1 MVRKTGPALVFP
13 HFTVLKASAGSGK
26 TFALSKRF
34 AGFLLS
40 DEVPRNRPANLL
52 AITFSNNAAAEMKE
66 RVLDRLKRICLGNEE
81 FIRELTKDFSEF
93 EGISSS
99 EIRTKAGSTIDAILA
114 LYSDFQVKTIDSFMS
129 AVFKASAVDFGYSPD
144 FEIVMSD
151 KSLMKYAFD
160 LFLRRVR
167 EGTKESAFMRSIIDT
182 MLADR
187 GGDTPYPWEPAGEIL
202 DKIEG
207 IYGKLA
213 AYKEPVDV
221 ADYTHA
227 MERARGR
234 IKEAME
240 ELEALIAGSG
250 FAIRETSSYG
260 TLKNLV
266 GSGRFPDLIGKGM
279 KMAPVAKPDRH
290 GNLEAYQEVLE
301 RWRDLAGLIADYT
314 NLYACAYYTPY
325 VRTYREFS
333 SILENVKRREGKV
346 FIEDINKELAAYLSG
361 ERVPDVY
368 LRLGEVIYHYFIDE
382 FQDTSPIQWDN
393 LRPLLD
399 NSLSQGGSLFIVG
412 DTKQAIY
419 GFRHAD
425 YKIMKGVVETKNDF
439 PSAAP
444 MVEDPLRM
452 NYRSDEH
459 IVTFTERV
467 FHGLEGEEYRDAAC
481 QTGLLN
487 YCQDVKDERAG
498 RGYVSTCLLERN
510 DAEPPERER
519 LYEMLGDLRARGYRY
534 SDITILTQKNSDVV
548 KITTWLNEKKMPC
561 LSYSSL
567 DIRKRRITGEIVAL
581 LNFLDSPLDDLAF
594 ATFILGDIFGAVL
607 RDEGRSKEGALLHD
621 LCFRHRRHDGAPL
634 YKAFQAE
641 MGDLWER
648 YFERLFRSSG
658 YLPLYDLVAEAYA
671 VFDVFRLFGEEEAV
685 LAKIL
690 EVVKD
695 LETEG
700 GSSLRGFLRFVST
713 SENDDGSWDVDV
725 PHGID
730 AVKVMTIHKSKG
742 LGFPVVILLLYG
754 EKSRGYPF
762 VVRPD
767 EGSVSLLR
775 VTKEIAASHE
785 ELGALYREEQLKE
798 RVNRLNSLYVAFTR
812 AGSELYVVG
821 VKREREKKG
830 FPFSIIFPNNMA
842 LCQGQAAKVPVRS
855 GEAGAPRGSFHLSK
869 PMDLGSGGDEAIR
882 FEEKK
887 RGELVHEI
895 LSLIEYLDEGT
906 EERLAEAA
914 KRIAFKAGVELEAV
928 GDLAA
933 MAIAFLRGPLTSEYY
948 ERKAGRKVLTEQEM
962 VAPDGR
968 LFRVDRIIMDP
979 DRITIV
985 EYKTGGD
992 RESEGQHLAQ
1002 MRNYL
1007 RIAGDLYPGRQT
1019 EGIIGYVDLKK
1030 TRLVSGQG

>member
-40 DEVPRNRPANLL
+40 DQVPRNRPANLL

-81 FIRELTKDFSEF
+81 FIHELAKDFSEF

-99 EIRTKAGSTIDAILA
+99 EIRTKAGSTIDAILD
-114 LYSDFQVKTIDSFMS
+114 LYSDFQVKTIDSFMT
-129 AVFKASAVDFGYSPD
+129 AVFKASAMDFGYSPD

-151 KSLMKYAFD
+151 KSLMKYSFD

-167 EGTKESAFMRSIIDT
+167 EGTRESAFMKSIIDT

-187 GGDTPYPWEPAGEIL
+187 GGDAPYPWEPAGEIL
-202 DKIEG
+202 SKIEG

-213 AYKEPVDV
+213 AYKEPVDIS
-221 ADYTHA
+221 DYGPD
-227 MERARGR
+227 MEGAKRR
-234 IKEAME
+234 IEEAVE
-240 ELEALIAGSG
+240 ELEVLVSESG
-250 FAIRETSSYG
+250 LARRASSYE
-260 TLKNLV
+260 TLKSQV
-266 GSGRFPDLIGKGM
+266 RSGRFPDLIGKGM
-279 KMAPVAKPDRH
+279 KLPPVCKPDRH
-290 GNLEAYQEVLE
+290 GNREAYEEVLE
-301 RWRDLAGLIADYT
+301 KWRHLAGLIAEYT
-314 NLYACAYYTPY
+314 SLYASAFYTPY
-325 VRTYREFS
+325 LRTYKEFS
-333 SILENVKRREGKV
+333 GVLENAKRREGKI
-346 FIEDINKELAAYLSG
+346 FIEDINKELAEYLSD

-382 FQDTSPIQWDN
+382 FQDTSPIQWEN

-419 GFRHAD
+419 GFRDAD
-425 YKIMKGVVETKNDF
+425 YRIMKRVESENDF
-439 PSAAP
+439 PSAIHS
-444 MVEDPLRM
+444 VEELTT

-459 IVTFTERV
+459 IVTFTEEV
-467 FHGLEGEEYRDAAC
+467 FQQMVSGWEEYREAAC
-481 QTGLLN
+481 QTGLLD
-487 YCQDVKDERAG
+487 YCQDVLGERAG
-498 RGYVSTCLLERN
+498 KGYVSTCVLERN
-510 DAEPPERER
+510 DADPPERAK
-519 LYEMLGDLRARGYRY
+519 LYEVLEGLLGRGYRY
-534 SDITILTQKNSDVV
+534 SDITVLTQKNSDVV
-548 KITTWLNEKKMPC
+548 KITTWLNEKKIPC

-594 ATFILGDIFGAVL
+594 ATFILGDIFHAALKG
-607 RDEGRSKEGALLHD
+607 EGRSAERARLRD
-621 LCFRHRRHDGAPL
+621 LCFAHRKHEAAPL

-641 MGDLWER
+641 MGDLWSI
-648 YFERLFRSSG
+648 FLDRLFRSSG
-658 YLPLYDLVAEAYA
+658 YLPLYDLIAQAYA

>member
-13 HFTVLKASAGSGK
+13 LFTVLKASAGSGK

-81 FIRELTKDFSEF
+81 FIRELTKEFSEF
-93 EGISSS
+93 EGISSC

-129 AVFKASAVDFGYSPD
+129 AVFKASAMDFGYSPD

-167 EGTKESAFMRSIIDT
+167 EGTRESAFMKSIIDT
-182 MLADR
+182 MLGDR
-187 GGDTPYPWEPAGEIL
+187 GGDAPYPWEPAGEIL
-202 DKIEG
+202 NKIEG
-207 IYGKLA
+207 IYGKVA

-221 ADYTHA
+221 TDYSPN
-227 MERARGR
+227 MERAKRR
-234 IKEAME
+234 IEEAVE
-240 ELEALIAGSG
+240 ELEVLVSDSGLVKREAGSY
-250 FAIRETSSYG
+250 ETIKSQV
-260 TLKNLV
+260 KN
-266 GSGRFPDLIGKGM
+266 GRFPDLIGKGM
-279 KMAPVAKPDRH
+279 KLPPVCKPERH
-290 GNLEAYQEVLE
+290 GNQEAYEAVLE
-301 RWRDLAGLIADYT
+301 KWRHLAGLIAEYA
-314 NLYACAYYTPY
+314 NVYACAFYTPY
-325 VRTYREFS
+325 LRTYQEFS
-333 SILENVKRREGKV
+333 GVLENAKRREGKI
-346 FIEDINKELAAYLSG
+346 FIEDINKKLAEYLSD

-382 FQDTSPIQWDN
+382 FQDTSPIQWEN

-419 GFRHAD
+419 GFRNAD
-425 YKIMKGVVETKNDF
+425 YRIMKRVESHNDF
-439 PSAAP
+439 PSAVHS
-444 MVEDPLRM
+444 VEELTK

-459 IVTFTERV
+459 IVTFTEEV
-467 FHGLEGEEYRDAAC
+467 FQRMVKGWEEYREAAC
-481 QTGLLN
+481 QTGLLD
-487 YCQDVKDERAG
+487 YCQDVKEERTG
-498 RGYVSTCLLERN
+498 KGYVSTCVLERN
-510 DAEPPERER
+510 DAEPPERAR
-519 LYEMLGDLRARGYRY
+519 LYEVLEGLLGRGYQY
-534 SDITILTQKNSDVV
+534 SDITILTSKNSDVV
-548 KITTWLNEKKMPC
+548 RITTWLNEAKIPC

-594 ATFILGDIFGAVL
+594 ATFILGDIFHAALKG
-607 RDEGRSKEGALLHD
+607 EGRSKERARLLD
-621 LCFRHRRHDGAPL
+621 LCFTHRKHAAPL

-641 MGDLWER
+641 MGDLWSV
-648 YFERLFRSSG
+648 YFDRLFRSSG
-658 YLPLYDLVAEAYA
+658 YLPLYDLIAEAYA
-671 VFDVFRLFGEEEAV
+671 VFDVFRLFKEEEAV

-700 GSSLRGFLRFVST
+700 GSSLRGFLRFVSA
-713 SENDDGSWDVDV
+713 SENDDGSWDVSV

-754 EKSRGYPF
+754 ERSKGYPF
-762 VVRPD
+762 VVRQD
-767 EGSVSLLR
+767 GGAVSLLR
-775 VTKEIAASHE
+775 LTKEIAASHE
-785 ELGALYREEQLKE
+785 ELGNRYREEQMKE

-812 AGSELYVVG
+812 AGSELYVIG
-821 VKREREKKG
+821 VKRERET
-830 FPFSIIFPNNMA
+830 FPFSIFPDNMA
-842 LCQGQAAKVPVRS
+842 CCRGK
-855 GEAGAPRGSFHLSK
+855 AGAVQAKADEPAASKGAFHLSM
-869 PMDLGSGGDEAIR
+869 PIELGSGTDDAIR

-887 RGELVHEI
+887 RGEMVHKIFSLV
-895 LSLIEYLDEGT
+895 EYLDEAT
-906 EERLAEAA
+906 EGRLAEAA
-914 KRIAFKAGVELEAV
+914 RGIALKAGVDHEVAI
-928 GDLAA
+928 DLTAL
-933 MAIAFLRGPLTSEYY
+933 AIAFLRSPLVSGYH
-948 ERKAGRKVLTEQEM
+948 ERAPGRKVFVEQEM
-962 VAPDGR
+962 VASDGC
-968 LFRVDRIIMDP
+968 LFRVDRIVMDP
-979 DRITIV
+979 DKVSVI

-992 RESEGQHLAQ
+992 REKEGEHLAQ

-1007 RIAGDLYPGRQT
+1007 RIAADVYPGRQIG
-1019 EGIIGYVDLKK
+1019 GIIGYVDLKK
-1030 TRLVSGQG
+1030 VRLVSGLG

>member
-1 MVRKTGPALVFP
+1 MIRKTGPALVFP
-13 HFTVLKASAGSGK
+13 LFTVLKASAGSGK

-81 FIRELTKDFSEF
+81 FIREFSKDFSEL

-114 LYSDFQVKTIDSFMS
+114 LYSDFQVKTIDSFMT
-129 AVFKASAVDFGYSPD
+129 AVFKASAMDFGYSPD

-167 EGTKESAFMRSIIDT
+167 EGTRESAFMKSIIDT

-187 GGDTPYPWEPAGEIL
+187 GGDAPYPWEPAGEIL
-202 DKIEG
+202 NKIEG

-213 AYKEPVDV
+213 AYKEPVDIS
-221 ADYTHA
+221 DYGPD
-227 MERARGR
+227 MEGAKRR
-234 IKEAME
+234 IEEAVE
-240 ELEALIAGSG
+240 ELEVLVSESG
-250 FAIRETSSYG
+250 LARRASSYE
-260 TLKNLV
+260 TLKSQV
-266 GSGRFPDLIGKGM
+266 KSGRFPDLIGKGM
-279 KMAPVAKPDRH
+279 KLPPVCKPDRH
-290 GNLEAYQEVLE
+290 GNREAYEEVLE
-301 RWRDLAGLIADYT
+301 KWRRLAGLIAEYT
-314 NLYACAYYTPY
+314 NLYASAFYTPY
-325 VRTYREFS
+325 LRTYKEFS
-333 SILENVKRREGKV
+333 GLLENAKRREGKI
-346 FIEDINKELAAYLSG
+346 FIEDINKELAEYLSD

-382 FQDTSPIQWDN
+382 FQDTSPIQWEN

-419 GFRHAD
+419 GFRDAD
-425 YKIMKGVVETKNDF
+425 YRIMKRVETENDF
-439 PSAAP
+439 PSAIHS
-444 MVEDPLRM
+444 VEELTT

-459 IVTFTERV
+459 IVTFTEQV
-467 FHGLEGEEYRDAAC
+467 FQQMVRGWEEYREAAC
-481 QTGLLN
+481 QTGLLD
-487 YCQDVKDERAG
+487 YCQDVREERAG
-498 RGYVSTCLLERN
+498 KGYVSTCVLERN
-510 DAEPPERER
+510 DAEPPERTK
-519 LYEMLGDLRARGYRY
+519 LYEVLEGLLGRGYHY
-534 SDITILTQKNSDVV
+534 SDITVLTSKNSDVV
-548 KITTWLNEKKMPC
+548 RITTWLNEARIPC

-594 ATFILGDIFGAVL
+594 ATFILGDIFYAALKG
-607 RDEGRSKEGALLHD
+607 EGRPMERARLRD
-621 LCFRHRRHDGAPL
+621 LCFAHRKHEAAPL

-641 MGDLWER
+641 MGDLWSV
-648 YFERLFRSSG
+648 YFDRLFRSSG
-658 YLPLYDLVAEAYA
+658 YLPLYDLIAEAYA

-713 SENDDGSWDVDV
+713 SENDDGSWDVSV

-754 EKSRGYPF
+754 ERSKGYPF
-762 VVRPD
+762 VVRRD
-767 EGSVSLLR
+767 HGAVSLLR
-775 VTKEIAASHE
+775 LTKEIAASHE
-785 ELGALYREEQLKE
+785 ELGDRYREEQLKE

-812 AGSELYVVG
+812 AGSELYVIG
-821 VKREREKKG
+821 VQREKEKNS
-830 FPFSIIFPNNMA
+830 FPFCIFPESMA
-842 LCQGQAAKVPVRS
+842 FCR
-855 GEAGAPRGSFHLSK
+855 GEAAEVPPKADEPAAPKGAFHLSM
-869 PMDLGSGGDEAIR
+869 PIELGSGTEDAIR

-887 RGELVHEI
+887 RGELVHKI
-895 LSLIEYLDEGT
+895 FSLVEYVDDAT
-906 EERLAEAA
+906 DARLTEAA
-914 KRIAFKAGVELEAV
+914 KGIALKAGVDHEAV
-928 GDLAA
+928 IDLTGLAV
-933 MAIAFLRGPLTSEYY
+933 AFLRSPLVSAYY
-948 ERKAGRKVLTEQEM
+948 ERAPDRKVFIEQEI

-968 LFRVDRIIMDP
+968 LFRVDRIVVDP
-979 DRITIV
+979 DKVSII

-992 RESEGQHLAQ
+992 REGEGEHLAQ

-1007 RIAGDLYPGRQT
+1007 RIAADVYPGRQT

-1030 TRLVSGQG
+1030 TRRVSGQG